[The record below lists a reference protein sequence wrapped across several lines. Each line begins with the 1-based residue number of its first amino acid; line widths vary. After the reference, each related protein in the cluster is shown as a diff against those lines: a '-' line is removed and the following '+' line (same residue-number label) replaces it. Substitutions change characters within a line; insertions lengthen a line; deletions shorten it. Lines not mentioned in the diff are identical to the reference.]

1 MGVAG
6 ERVEGRLMMLV
17 LLVHDGRLQ
26 TCGWYTTR
34 GQYFTKTDLYVSM
47 LKSVEKRTLED
58 LTTQRLSGSAFY
70 HRRERC

>member
-1 MGVAG
+1 MSVAG

-26 TCGWYTTR
+26 TRRWYTTR
-34 GQYFTKTDLYVSM
+34 GKYFTKTDLYVSM
-47 LKSVEKRTLED
+47 FKSVEKRTLED
-58 LTTQRLSGSAFY
+58 LTAQRLSGSAFY